1 MRSTKNQAFTLVEL
15 IVVIT
20 ILAIL
25 GTIAFIS
32 LQGYSQDAKNAKI
45 GSDLSSIAK
54 KITIRTTDVSN
65 AASLNDILLWDTSS
79 WTLDHDSWTFGSGA
93 IVIGA
98 TGTSYKVWTVD
109 FVQLQE
115 SKDDFVDNDKRDYL
129 YGFAAFK
136 KNIMYQV
143 AGQIKDAAGL
153 QTAVVKW
160 NFYGNGNN
168 EPELGLIISNDGT
181 HSIVN
186 EWEYVHY

>member
-1 MRSTKNQAFTLVEL
+1 MRNTKSQAFTLVEL

-54 KITIRTTDVSN
+54 KITIRTTDVAN
-65 AASLNDILLWDTSS
+65 AASLADLMDTSS
-79 WTLDHDSWTFGSGA
+79 WALKHASGTFGSGA
-93 IVIGA
+93 ITIGA
-98 TGTSYKVWTVD
+98 TAVSYDVWNVD
-109 FVQLQE
+109 FVVLQE
-115 SKDDFVDNDKRDYL
+115 SKDDFVDNDKRDYI
-129 YGFAAFK
+129 YGYAAFR

-143 AGQIKDAAGL
+143 VGQVKDAAGL
-153 QTAVVKW
+153 NTAVIKW

-168 EPELGLIISNDGT
+168 EPEKGLLKKGAVAIVDGGT
-181 HSIVN
+181 AVV
-186 EWEYVHY
+186 Y